1 MAFPLAVPAGF
12 VRHQTDRYVLLHGDC
27 LEVLDALQ
35 AMHPAGA
42 VPLIFADPPYNLSN
56 DGITCQA
63 GRMVSVNKGAWDR
76 SAGVEND
83 HQFHLAWL
91 AACRRVLTPD
101 GSLWVS
107 GTRHVIFSAGFA
119 MQELG
124 YRLLNEITWFK
135 PNAAP
140 NLSCRYFTHSHETLL
155 WAARDERSK
164 HTYNYAVMKA
174 QAGGKQMR
182 SVWPDIPA
190 EDEPQ
195 DIWVIPT
202 PRRSEKEHGKHPT
215 QKPLTLMRRIVEAS
229 SHPGDVVLDPFSG
242 SGSTGVAALELGRFY
257 IGIEQDPAYLELSR
271 RRLDAALAAPQ

>member
-27 LEVLDALQ
+27 LDVLAALQ
-35 AMHPAGA
+35 AAHPAGA

-76 SAGVEND
+76 SAGVADD
-83 HQFHLAWL
+83 HAFHLAWL
-91 AACRRVLTPD
+91 AACRQVLTPD

-164 HTYNYAVMKA
+164 HTYNYAAMKA

-190 EDEPQ
+190 ADEPQ

-202 PRRSEKEHGKHPT
+202 PRRGEKTHGKHPT
-215 QKPLTLMRRIVEAS
+215 QKPLALMRRIVEAS
-229 SHPGDVVLDPFSG
+229 SNPGDVVLDPFSG

-271 RRLDAALAAPQ
+271 ARLDAALAAPG